1 MSVMA
6 NSAGFISAHPLL
18 KGVPTQ
24 QLVENKTI
32 VVKPITKVN
41 GEKTLVAMSG
51 YPALN
56 WIILAEKR
64 EADAYAMANQLM
76 NHLLI
81 WVIIGFAVAVFGAL
95 VFSVSLTK
103 PLLKLTTA
111 AGSLAAG
118 DLSTQV
124 DGKERKD
131 EIGKLSLAFNKMV
144 GDLNHYIDELTE
156 TTRAK
161 ERAESELKL
170 AWNIQRS
177 FLPNDFPEM
186 KEIEVFG
193 SCDPARDVGGDYFDF
208 FPLDEENFGL
218 VIGDVSGKGVPA
230 SLFMAVSR
238 TLFRIISAEA
248 ESPDRVL
255 TEFNDKLVLLNEE
268 TNMFITMFYAIFNV
282 KSGKLSYSSAG
293 HNMPF
298 IKSAMASETGFEMLP
313 QMKTLVAGMMDGVE
327 MQLAELILKKGDC
340 LVLYTDGMTE
350 AINNAEEE
358 FGEDRLKALLDTNV
372 NRSSSEICKIL
383 VSAVKAFQEDREQF
397 DDITVFVMKVK

>member
-1 MSVMA
+1 M
-6 NSAGFISAHPLL
+6 
-18 KGVPTQ
+18 PTQ

-124 DGKERKD
+124 DGEERKD

>member
-1 MSVMA
+1 MA

-358 FGEDRLKALLDTNV
+358 FGEDRLKALLDANV
-372 NRSSSEICKIL
+372 NRSSSEICKMM